1 MSVQLIDY
9 TEKSIAVFGE
19 TEKIKDYLEKLGG
32 KFNPGLTN
40 KTTGSREA
48 GWIFI
53 KSKAK
58 EVQKLVDGF
67 NKGELNLNK
76 ETSILDV
83 MMNKQKTVSKSTGD
97 FVITKE
103 MYMTLISRIERLE
116 TDNMNLSKLIIS
128 KKQPSTP
135 SPTPVQSSSS
145 SFSNVKNRVSTP
157 VESDESDDSEET
169 EEEEEYPTPKKSFL
183 NFK

>member
-1 MSVQLIDY
+1 MSVQLIEY

-48 GWIFI
+48 GWIFV

-67 NKGELNLNK
+67 NKGDLNK

-83 MMNKQKTVSKSTGD
+83 MMNKPKTVIKSTGD

-103 MYMTLISRIERLE
+103 MYMALISRIEKLE
-116 TDNMNLSKLIIS
+116 TDNMNLSKLLLS
-128 KKQPSTP
+128 KKQPHTP
-135 SPTPVQSSSS
+135 SPTPTQQQSSSS
-145 SFSNVKNRVSTP
+145 SSSSSVKNRVSTP
-157 VESDESDDSEET
+157 VESDDSEE
-169 EEEEEYPTPKKSFL
+169 EEEEEYPTTKKSFL